1 MDQDSSFSDE
11 IQKKLEA
18 LPPDI
23 RSFIYSADMSSV
35 VQQIGQK
42 HQLHVDQMGALEAEA
57 AAAMIGVTEREEFVE
72 NLAEALN
79 IDTQRS
85 TLIAKDVNDLL
96 FIKIRES
103 MKNASPA
110 SSLTP
115 RPQVSAPAPVT
126 VATTPSPTPT
136 QQEVPP
142 PPTILTAPAPK
153 PQVTLAPHPH
163 DLMLVEKTV
172 TTPSTAPT
180 TAPAVPAAPEN
191 AAPIPPKPN
200 TYNTDPYREPVEP

>member
-42 HQLHVDQMGALEAEA
+42 HQLHVDQVGALEAEA
-57 AAAMIGVTEREEFVE
+57 AAAMIGITEREEFVE
-72 NLAEALN
+72 NLTEALN

-96 FIKIRES
+96 FVKIRES
-103 MKNASPA
+103 MKNTSSPSNPA
-110 SSLTP
+110 QKP
-115 RPQVSAPAPVT
+115 EVRVSAPIPVPVSVAPV
-126 VATTPSPTPT
+126 VTPPTPT
-136 QQEVPP
+136 
-142 PPTILTAPAPK
+142 TATPSTQTNPAPK
-153 PQVTLAPHPH
+153 PQVPLAPHPH

-172 TTPSTAPT
+172 TTPAT
-180 TAPAVPAAPEN
+180 
-191 AAPIPPKPN
+191 PPKPDN
-200 TYNTDPYREPVEP
+200 YKSDPYREPVEP

>member
-42 HQLHVDQMGALEAEA
+42 HQLHVDQVGALEAEA
-57 AAAMIGVTEREEFVE
+57 AAAMIGITEREEFVE
-72 NLAEALN
+72 NLTEALN

-96 FIKIRES
+96 FVKIRES
-103 MKNASPA
+103 MKNTSSPSNPA
-110 SSLTP
+110 QKP
-115 RPQVSAPAPVT
+115 EVRVSAPIPVPVSVAPV
-126 VATTPSPTPT
+126 VTPPTPT
-136 QQEVPP
+136 TATPST
-142 PPTILTAPAPK
+142 PTNPAPK
-153 PQVTLAPHPH
+153 PQVPLAPHPH

-172 TTPSTAPT
+172 TTPAT
-180 TAPAVPAAPEN
+180 
-191 AAPIPPKPN
+191 PPKPTN
-200 TYNTDPYREPVEP
+200 YQADPYREPVEP